1 VELDARSSDCLA
13 MAALQKAP
21 IYVSEVVWEEVED
34 TAQILEKLQKSTP
47 EPEETEGGEE
57 PED

>member
-1 VELDARSSDCLA
+1 MVF
-13 MAALQKAP
+13 
-21 IYVSEVVWEEVED
+21 ED
-34 TAQILEKLQKSTP
+34 TAQILEKLQKSAP